1 MELQT
6 KLFLYF
12 ILLMGSLSYIGL
24 DLILIIYALGDQTAK
39 KNKRIV
45 AVLVGIAALWTFVYT
60 VIAVINA
67 GGLF

>member
-45 AVLVGIAALWTFVYT
+45 AVLVGIAALWAFVYT